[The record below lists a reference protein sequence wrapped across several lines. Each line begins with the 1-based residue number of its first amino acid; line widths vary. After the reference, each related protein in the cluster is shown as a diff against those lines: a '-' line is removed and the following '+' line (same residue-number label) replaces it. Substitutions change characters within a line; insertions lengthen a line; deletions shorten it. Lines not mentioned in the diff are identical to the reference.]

1 MDLEW
6 YQMVAIILVGIVVGF
21 INTLAGSG
29 SLISLPLL
37 IFLGL
42 PATIANGTNRVAIL
56 LQSLVGAGSFYQ
68 QKILKPR
75 SDWKVALPAMV
86 GAVAGALLATDIDT
100 KLLEKIIGGIMVVM
114 LIIILFDPK
123 RFMGQK
129 EALVKNPWLNG
140 LIFGAIG
147 FYGGFIQ
154 AGVGIFI
161 LMGLALSAG
170 HDLVRANA
178 VKNLIVFLYTPLAL
192 YIFWREG
199 QVDWLVG
206 LILAVGNMIG
216 AFIGARMAV
225 KRGPTF
231 VKWILLIVIVAYT
244 IWLVFPK
251 SN

>member
-6 YQMVAIILVGIVVGF
+6 YQMVAIILVGVVVGF

-42 PATIANGTNRVAIL
+42 PANIANGTNRVAIL

-75 SDWKVALPAMV
+75 YDWKVALPAMA

-123 RFMGQK
+123 RFLGQK

-206 LILAVGNMIG
+206 FILAAGNMIG
-216 AFIGARMAV
+216 AYIGARMAV

-231 VKWILLIVIVAYT
+231 VKWILIIVIAAYS